1 MLPSSLPSHLSHKSS
16 LVLIP
21 PSSIAKPI
29 ETLRHKHDKQFH
41 RWPPHINLVYPFL
54 SSPSNPADFETPSLS
69 QNIESPKI
77 KEQADSGPLKS
88 SSSNTP
94 QLRDDIRSRIYS
106 VVKDV
111 HPFSISL
118 HADPPGKFAHGKR
131 SATVWLNPSDQPIKE
146 NSNMLGVHP
155 VSGSQNPIGTLRH
168 LQALLQSE
176 FSECDTDNRPFTP
189 HLSVGQAAGARG
201 VEELSKEVKSV
212 VEGFLHD
219 RGDEGLAYEG
229 DVEGHQQLPRND
241 NQGGL
246 AWHIDTVFVIERK
259 DFNDRFKIIGSI
271 KLGET

>member
-1 MLPSSLPSHLSHKSS
+1 MPPPSLPSHLSHKSS

-29 ETLRHKHDKQFH
+29 ETLRRKYDKQFH
-41 RWPPHINLVYPFL
+41 RWPPHINLIYPFL
-54 SSPSNPADFETPSLS
+54 SSPSNSADSEVPSLS
-69 QNIESPKI
+69 QDIESLKI
-77 KEQADSGPLKS
+77 GERADSEPPKS
-88 SSSNTP
+88 FSSNTP

-106 VVKDV
+106 VVKNA

-118 HADPPGKFAHGKR
+118 HADPPGKFVHGKR
-131 SATVWLNPSDQPIKE
+131 SATVWLNPSDQYTRE

-155 VSGSQNPIGTLRH
+155 VSGSQNLIGTLRH

-176 FSECDTDNRPFTP
+176 FSECDADNRPFTP

-201 VEELSKEVKSV
+201 AEELSKEVKSV
-212 VEGFLHD
+212 VERFLHD
-219 RGDEGLAYEG
+219 RGDEDLAYEG

-246 AWHIDTVFVIERK
+246 AWHIDTVFVIERR